1 MRFDLDAQQRE
12 FQRSVDDF
20 LTAECPLQRAL
31 APHNHGVADLE
42 VWRGLMSLGI
52 GGIIVPEE
60 FSGMGL
66 GLLDLAI
73 VAESVGRHAAP
84 GPFLDHALGTLA
96 IVLAGA
102 REHLSCWL
110 PGLATGS
117 RRATVAFGEGGG
129 RWLAEEWTLAA
140 GESLTGQKHFV
151 PHADDAD
158 LIVVGCAGG
167 RLAVVERSA
176 AGMTMTAVPSTD
188 AGRQLSTVTFDHTP
202 CVLLEKAA
210 GARLVD
216 AGLVLLA
223 ADAFGGASRCVEAA
237 VAYAKQREQFGR
249 PIGTFQA
256 LKHQLADMA
265 LAVDPQIGLYWYAAH
280 AFDREPAA
288 TPLAAA
294 MAKAALTEAYPR
306 VARRAIE
313 AHGGIGY
320 TWEFGLH
327 VWLKRALFD
336 QAFLGMPSVHRARIA
351 DMSGW

>member
-12 FQRSVDDF
+12 FQRSVDEF
-20 LTAECPLQRAL
+20 LAAECPLQRAL
-31 APHNHGVADLE
+31 APHNHGLADLE
-42 VWRGLMSLGI
+42 LWRGLMSLGI
-52 GGIIVPEE
+52 GGIVVPEE
-60 FSGMGL
+60 FGGLSL

-84 GPFLDHALGTLA
+84 GPFLDHALGTFA
-96 IVLAGA
+96 IVLAGDHEQRA
-102 REHLSCWL
+102 RWL
-110 PGLATGS
+110 PDLASGT
-117 RRATVAFGEGGG
+117 RRVTVAAGEGAG

-140 GESLTGQKHFV
+140 GETLSGQKLFV
-151 PHADDAD
+151 PHADEAD
-158 LIVVGCAGG
+158 LIVVGCTGG
-167 RLAVVERSA
+167 RLAVVERGA
-176 AGMTMTAVPSTD
+176 PGMAMTAVPSTD
-188 AGRQLSTVTFDHTP
+188 AGRPLSTVTFDSTP
-202 CVLLEKAA
+202 CVFLEHVA

-223 ADAFGGASRCVEAA
+223 ADAFGGASHCLEAA
-237 VAYAKQREQFGR
+237 VSYAKQREQFGR

-265 LAVDPQIGLYWYAAH
+265 LAIDPQVGLYWYAAH
-280 AFDREPAA
+280 AFDHEPAA
-288 TPLAAA
+288 APLAAA
-294 MAKAALTEAYPR
+294 IAKAALTETYPR

-327 VWLKRALFD
+327 VWLKRALFN
-336 QAFLGMPSVHRARIA
+336 QAYFGMPAVHRSRIA